1 VGAVYF
7 YHLTENPLEDTLP
20 MLVGKAQ
27 SAGWRVLVRGRNA
40 AVLQRLDARLW
51 QGAPASFQPHG
62 MAGGPHDN
70 SQPVL
75 LGVDTPADGFGCIMS
90 VDGAAVTAA
99 EVGLSM
105 RTCVLFDGYDQ
116 EALALARTQW
126 KALTG
131 AGCEAQY
138 WAQDMGSWVKKAES
152 AGA

>member
-7 YHLTENPLEDTLP
+7 YHLTESPLEDTLP

-27 SAGWRVLVRGRNA
+27 GAGWRVLVRGRNP
-40 AVLQRLDARLW
+40 AVLQRLDMRLW
-51 QGAPASFQPHG
+51 QGTPASFQPHG
-62 MAGGPHDN
+62 MAGGPHDD

-75 LGVDTPADGFGCIMS
+75 LGVDTPADGFGYAMS
-90 VDGAAVTAA
+90 VDGAGVTAA
-99 EVGLSM
+99 EVGQLM
-105 RTCVLFDGYDQ
+105 RTCVLFDGNDDD
-116 EALALARTQW
+116 AKAHARTQW
-126 KALTG
+126 KALTD

>member
-1 VGAVYF
+1 MGAVYF
-7 YHLTENPLEDTLP
+7 YHLTETPLEDTLP

-27 SAGWRVLVRGRNA
+27 GAGWRVLVRGRTP

-51 QGAPASFQPHG
+51 QGAPTSFQAHG
-62 MAGGPHDN
+62 MAGGPHDD

-75 LGVDTPADGFGCIMS
+75 LGVDTPADGFGCVMS
-90 VDGAAVTAA
+90 VDGADVTAA
-99 EVGLSM
+99 EVSVSM

-116 EALALARTQW
+116 DALAHARTQW

-138 WAQDMGSWVKKAES
+138 WAQDMGSWIKKAES

>member
-1 VGAVYF
+1 MGAVYF

>member
-1 VGAVYF
+1 MGAVYF
-7 YHLTENPLEDTLP
+7 YHLTDNPLEDTLP

-27 SAGWRVLVRGRNA
+27 SAGWRVLVRGRNP

-62 MAGGPHDN
+62 MAGGPHDI